1 MVIGLLGLSAIGES
15 VCDMLGARDG
25 VRVKYVCCPD
35 RPVRFDAVVT
45 RELRDV
51 LEDPEVEA
59 VAELSSSEAPAL
71 DQVRQ
76 CLLAGKHVVT
86 SNKPL
91 MANHWNELMGL
102 AAEQGLRLRFGSAAG
117 GGIEWIPAIERC
129 KRADTIHEIS
139 GIMNGT
145 TNFILDAMHNSPA
158 SFQIALN
165 RSKDFGYAE
174 LDTAAD
180 IDGLDSLRR
189 LILSANTAFDVSI
202 PPEQVLVRGI
212 RGIQRRDVETF
223 LAHGICCR
231 LIASA
236 EHYADGLAAVV
247 EPTLVDLKDPE
258 ASVHSNFNYLT
269 MISRQAGK
277 QSFFG
282 QGAGRYPTAYH
293 VVQDLLDVA
302 AGCAKPAGHPR
313 LDTHV
318 DNRTFVRKYYIRTAV
333 SEPWLWSRTEE
344 RWESGVI
351 TCRLSAQEIH
361 AWAAEARMKDPE
373 LFFAALR

>member
-1 MVIGLLGLSAIGES
+1 MVIGMLGLGAIGES
-15 VCDMLGARDG
+15 VCEMLGTRCG
-25 VRVKYVCCPD
+25 VRVKYVC
-35 RPVRFDAVVT
+35 RPERQVRFDAIVT
-45 RELRDV
+45 RELRDL

-59 VAELSSSEAPAL
+59 VAELSGTAAPAL

-91 MANHWNELMGL
+91 MANHWNELMTL
-102 AAEQGLRLRFGSAAG
+102 AAERGLCLRYGGAAG
-117 GGIEWIPAIERC
+117 GGISWIPAIERS

-145 TNFILDAMHNSPA
+145 TNFILDTMHVSPA
-158 SFQIALN
+158 SFQTALN
-165 RSKDFGYAE
+165 RSQDFGYAE
-174 LDTAAD
+174 IDTAAD
-180 IDGLDSLRR
+180 VDGLDSLHR

-202 PPEQVLVRGI
+202 TPEQVLVRGI
-212 RGIQRRDVETF
+212 RCLQRRDVETF
-223 LAHGICCR
+223 LAHGLCCR

-247 EPTLVDLKDPE
+247 EPTLVDRKDPE
-258 ASVHSNFNYLT
+258 STVHSNFNLLT

-282 QGAGRYPTAYH
+282 QGAGRYPTAYN

-302 AGCAKPAGHPR
+302 AGCAEPARLPR
-313 LDTHV
+313 IDTSV

-344 RWESGVI
+344 RWETGVI
-351 TCRLSAQEIH
+351 TCRLSAQDVH
-361 AWAAEARMKDPE
+361 AWAAEARMKDPD

>member
-1 MVIGLLGLSAIGES
+1 MVIGLLGLGVIGES
-15 VCDMLGARDG
+15 VCEMLDARSG
-25 VRVKYVCCPD
+25 IRVKYVC
-35 RPVRFDAVVT
+35 RPERAVRFETTVT
-45 RELRDV
+45 RELRDL

-59 VAELSSSEAPAL
+59 VAELSCSVEPAL
-71 DQVRQ
+71 EQVRQ

-91 MANHWNELMGL
+91 MANHWNELMRL
-102 AAEQGLRLRFGSAAG
+102 AAERDLCLRFGGAAAG
-117 GGIEWIPAIERC
+117 GIAWIPAIERC
-129 KRADTIHEIS
+129 CRADTVHEIS

-145 TNFILDAMHNSPA
+145 TNYILDAMHLSPVN
-158 SFQIALN
+158 FQTALN

-174 LDTAAD
+174 IDTAAD
-180 IDGLDSLRR
+180 VDGFDSLHR

-212 RGIQRRDVETF
+212 RCIQRRDVETF
-223 LAHGICCR
+223 LAHGFCCR

-247 EPTLVDLKDPE
+247 EPTLVEMKDPE
-258 ASVHSNFNYLT
+258 AAVHSNINLLT
-269 MISRQAGK
+269 MVSRQAGK

-282 QGAGRYPTAYH
+282 QGAGRYPTAYN

-302 AGCAKPAGHPR
+302 AGRAEPARLPR
-313 LDTHV
+313 IDTRV

-351 TCRLSAQEIH
+351 TCRLSAQDLH